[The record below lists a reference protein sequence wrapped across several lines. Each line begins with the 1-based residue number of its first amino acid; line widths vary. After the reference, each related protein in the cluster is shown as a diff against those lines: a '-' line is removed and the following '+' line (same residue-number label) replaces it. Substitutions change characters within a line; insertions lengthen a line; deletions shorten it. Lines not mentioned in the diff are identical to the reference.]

1 MIILDYLKIFT
12 WREAPRSGRGPADLE
27 LEDKMMEGGGG
38 RRRSSGRSGGERGGR
53 GQLRLSGRIVEEE
66 LFLEGWDGLG
76 IEVWALVVKLVAWR
90 LGG

>member
-1 MIILDYLKIFT
+1 M
-12 WREAPRSGRGPADLE
+12 R
-27 LEDKMMEGGGG
+27 GGGG
-38 RRRSSGRSGGERGGR
+38 RRRSSGRSGDERRGG
-53 GQLRLSGRIVEEE
+53 GQFRLLGRIVEEK

>member
-1 MIILDYLKIFT
+1 
-12 WREAPRSGRGPADLE
+12 
-27 LEDKMMEGGGG
+27 MMEGGGG

-66 LFLEGWDGLG
+66 LFLGGRGGLG
-76 IEVWALVVKLVAWR
+76 IEGWACFVTLVVWR